1 MEYTCLAD
9 GNAVAYTIDIKN
21 CTDEKDFC
29 RKFLE
34 RLRDYSRSLHTMNKI
49 ILFFDD
55 KYGGTWRDKLYSDYQ
70 KGRKAA
76 KENYTPEQ
84 LAEVKL
90 RSKYLKYVRDC
101 FDKSEKHCYLSYPHT
116 ETDDLVALYCKNVQK
131 DNEVVTILTTDKDLF
146 QLIDEN
152 KTKRV
157 QVLFLIK
164 RKLIKDAEQG
174 KKALE
179 DKIWLGD
186 SSDSIPNVCKN
197 VGKSNIEDL
206 KAFIKMLHE
215 HEQDNLDITDVTQ
228 MKKICEDLNLKYI
241 PSFSNFSQEQLKLN
255 YKLID
260 LNYVIKQD
268 KKEGNIKT
276 DYLKENIKKAKV
288 SPFALYSL

>member
-1 MEYTCLAD
+1 MSF
-9 GNAVAYTIDIKN
+9 ID
-21 CTDEKDFC
+21 
-29 RKFLE
+29 
-34 RLRDYSRSLHTMNKI
+34 KI
-49 ILFFDD
+49 L
-55 KYGGTWRDKLYSDYQ
+55 
-70 KGRKAA
+70 
-76 KENYTPEQ
+76 
-84 LAEVKL
+84 
-90 RSKYLKYVRDC
+90 
-101 FDKSEKHCYLSYPHT
+101 DKSEKHCYLSYPHT